1 MLQSLN
7 GMKGMHIYNKTKYSK
22 CATSIAQKQFC
33 GFTLCACHAST
44 CWFSR
49 LLCVA
54 DLFALALCTPL
65 VCSCSHKAAA
75 WELRRRP
82 CFSVRLWPVLPCN
95 LNFYINGLSINY
107 WGYIVRQLPCV
118 TNGSVDGKCFLL
130 CVWQT
135 AGGLLGAA
143 CWLYAQLLFS
153 LWPRWELKPS
163 VRPSLS
169 VKIACLL

>member
-7 GMKGMHIYNKTKYSK
+7 GMKGMHIYDKTKYSK
-22 CATSIAQKQFC
+22 CATSIARWLYVVCVSCLDLLIQQAALR
-33 GFTLCACHAST
+33 GRSVRSGTLHTA
-44 CWFSR
+44 R
-49 LLCVA
+49 LFMLFYTKLLRGSYVPDRVSLCV
-54 DLFALALCTPL
+54 
-65 VCSCSHKAAA
+65 
-75 WELRRRP
+75 LRP
-82 CFSVRLWPVLPCN
+82 ALPCN

-118 TNGSVDGKCFLL
+118 TNGCVDGKCFLL

-143 CWLYAQLLFS
+143 CWLYAQLLLS

-163 VRPSLS
+163 VRPSLF
-169 VKIACLL
+169 VKIGCLL